1 MFIFM
6 WHACYED
13 VWEPNHDPNTLST
26 TAPLEAFGCPTWERE
41 TRRWSVGIARAHAR
55 GGCDSAGIE
64 ATPSTHEGTAG
75 VHVCREHG
83 REPTGVKRHRALH
96 GEQGPVCGAPPN
108 GWGSSGTR
116 RETLRKWNDMNEAG
130 RYPTSRRT
138 SASTMR

>member
-1 MFIFM
+1 MPTQAWLGRQYDWMFMFISM

-96 GEQGPVCGAPPN
+96 ASRGRCVGRHPMAGGRVARGEKP
-108 GWGSSGTR
+108 SESGTI
-116 RETLRKWNDMNEAG
+116 
-130 RYPTSRRT
+130 
-138 SASTMR
+138 